1 MMAGSLK
8 SYQAPAG
15 FLETSTPT
23 VVKSLLL
30 KSRSFTRKTN
40 IAYISTYTKQVVVNS
55 ERRKVE
61 WGWGK
66 RKRGIVFRGYGVSVW
81 ENEKI
86 LGMSDADGRKAMQR
100 HFRALNCAFI

>member
-1 MMAGSLK
+1 MMVGSFK

-40 IAYISTYTKQVVVNS
+40 IVYISTYMKEVVVNS

-66 RKRGIVFRGYGVSVW
+66 RKRGIVFRGYGVLVW
-81 ENEKI
+81 ENENV
-86 LGMSDADGRKAMQR
+86 LGMSDVDGHKTMQM